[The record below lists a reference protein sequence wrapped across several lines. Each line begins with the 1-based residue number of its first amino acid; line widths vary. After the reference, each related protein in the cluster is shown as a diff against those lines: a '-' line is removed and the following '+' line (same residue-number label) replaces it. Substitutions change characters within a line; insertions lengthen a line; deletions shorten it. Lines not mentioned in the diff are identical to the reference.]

1 MLKKVTTDIKAAV
14 VLIVTE
20 NVTALR
26 GFIRNLTNSI
36 FKSAPKRRNAKQQ
49 DKKGSMNRKET

>member
-1 MLKKVTTDIKAAV
+1 MLKKVSTVIKAAI

-26 GFIRNLTNSI
+26 GFFRNLTNS
-36 FKSAPKRRNAKQQ
+36 KSTTERRNVKQR
-49 DKKGSMNRKET
+49 DKKVSMIRK

>member
-1 MLKKVTTDIKAAV
+1 MLKKVTANIKAAV

-26 GFIRNLTNSI
+26 MFVKNVTNSV
-36 FKSAPKRRNAKQQ
+36 FKFVSKHQDVTWG
-49 DKKGSMNRKET
+49 DKKRP